1 MKTYVQ
7 SGETVGM
14 TAPYAVSAGGGAKIG
29 SLFGIAQADAASGA
43 TVQLATRGVF
53 TVAKTS
59 ALAITAGA
67 KLYWDDTNKVLT
79 TTASTNLLVGIAL
92 EAAANPSATV
102 VALLTGAFTI

>member
-1 MKTYVQ
+1 MKTYLQ
-7 SGETVGM
+7 SGDVIAQV
-14 TAPYAVSAGGGAKIG
+14 APYAVSAGGGAKVG
-29 SLFGIAQADAASGA
+29 SIFGIAQSDAASGA

-79 TTASTNLLVGIAL
+79 TTASTNLLVGVAL